1 MTKLLNYTTQVPA
14 TRTIGEIQIIL
25 AEHKA
30 SAILTEYDDNGRVTA
45 ISFKIRSAAGEIP
58 FRLPASVDAVYNLLL
73 RQRVRSVSGK
83 QAQELVYKQAERVA
97 WRILKDWV
105 EAQMAIIDTQMVT
118 ITQVFMP
125 YMLVGGQLTLY
136 DHMAKN
142 NFLLPVGQKGVN

>member
-1 MTKLLNYTTQVPA
+1 MKKLLNYTTEVSA
-14 TRTIGEIQIIL
+14 TRTIGEIQLVL

-30 SAILTEYDDNGRVTA
+30 SAILTEYDDNGRVQA
-45 ISFKIRSAAGEIP
+45 ISFKIRTPAGEIP
-58 FRLPASVDAVYNLLL
+58 FVLPVNVDAVYNLLL
-73 RQRVRSVSGK
+73 QQRVRSVTGK

-125 YMLVGGQLTLY
+125 YMLVDGHLTLY

-142 NFLLPVGQKGVN
+142 NFLLPAGH